1 MENQN
6 NVLEI
11 TILGGQKIRIE
22 SVRVNG
28 DIFDSTGN
36 LIERGHFIELNSEE
50 TAKLSREDIQ
60 KIADLWSSLQ
70 SAIGGE

>member
-60 KIADLWSSLQ
+60 KIADLCSSLQ